1 MKNFQ
6 LVLNKSANFVML
18 FHSVRC
24 DTQQTKTN
32 NTNRIKYL
40 FIQRE
45 LNGL

>member
-1 MKNFQ
+1 MI
-6 LVLNKSANFVML
+6 LSWML
-18 FHSVRC
+18 IAEFLC
-24 DTQQTKTN
+24 IATATCF